1 MNQPDTDSDNHERLD
16 PVGSGP
22 ADARPGPNLIR
33 EHLGRAAAI
42 RFTLVAS
49 AVVLALLA
57 DHFIRTDDMKWAA
70 APLVIAVACLALA
83 DTRRERSSV
92 RPPSETT
99 DDQAEPPKPTSLS
112 FGRFPADPSLRFSI
126 DLNERTIGSVA
137 AVCAIVLM
145 YVALRNFG
153 HDQRDSLT
161 LAWYSF
167 GAAVVLSLAAV
178 PAIDGRWT
186 ALILRLKAAGG
197 LRIGLRVLAPW
208 LALLAILALA
218 AGLRLYNLD
227 DLPAGLWFDEA
238 DNLFQARD
246 YARDPGQIPVYAP
259 STNLPTMFLMPIAA
273 VVKLAGVA
281 ITTPRLVAA
290 AFGLFGVVATYLFV
304 RHALGISA
312 ALIAAFIVAVMRW
325 DLNWSRIG
333 MHGITG
339 VLFAA
344 LTGWLTLRAIR
355 TGRASDYAFAGASL
369 GLGMWFYAP
378 LRMFPLVVGFI
389 LLLHLLTAR
398 PNIRIFAAKVATM
411 ALVALFVAAPVIQ
424 FAMGNPE
431 QFFERTETTS
441 LFNLTPREE
450 WAGQLR
456 SSLVSHAF
464 MFNVEGD
471 PNPRHNLPNAP
482 MLDRVT
488 GALFVLGFFFALT
501 RWRSVALFT
510 LPFWVFFMVLPG
522 VLTVPWEA
530 PQSLRSILVIPAV
543 AALAA
548 LVIDLLWRTWKDVPW
563 HLVRRI
569 ALPAVLALL
578 GIVAYLNVDLY
589 FGDQANDPRVY
600 AGFSTD
606 ETLMARSQVERQRL
620 GYSLW
625 VSRQFLFGL
634 TSTLLADHPRV
645 EVLQA
650 PETLP
655 LDSTLV
661 WRGAA
666 AYFEPRERGF
676 WETMRA
682 YYPDA
687 QFRVVTPPAG
697 GDPMYYTG
705 FVSRD
710 QLADR
715 QGLDA
720 AYLVNG
726 NQVPGRR
733 DSVTDSTW
741 HPDAGPGEYP
751 YRVTLAGSLHIPEYG
766 EYEFML
772 DSPHTVVDMNGIR
785 VLDSANPTARLI
797 LASGLHTLSIAADVE
812 GPDQSVRVH
821 WLNEDGDP
829 EPIPFSRL
837 YRSSVGPVGLAGRF
851 FEGDRTSG
859 APDSMQITPTMD
871 LFHYTPVVP
880 YPYTAVWTGVV
891 QTDMPGPHSFK
902 VNRTHS
908 GEISLYVNNRLIAQ
922 DPPTD
927 DMAAT
932 GELNLAPGRNTL
944 RVEYTSP
951 SSPTQFEVLWS
962 LGSGPYTPIPIEL
975 MTPTPEHMMLF
986 VE

>member
-1 MNQPDTDSDNHERLD
+1 MSAPDTAPDNPERLD
-16 PVGSGP
+16 P
-22 ADARPGPNLIR
+22 DRPGPNLIR
-33 EHLGRAAAI
+33 EQRGRAAAI

-49 AVVLALLA
+49 AVVLAILA
-57 DHFIRTDDMKWAA
+57 DHFIRADDMKWAI

-83 DTRRERSSV
+83 DPRRSE
-92 RPPSETT
+92 PSDQPSPDAT
-99 DDQAEPPKPTSLS
+99 DGLAEPASLS
-112 FGRFPADPSLRFSI
+112 LGRFPSDPNSRFSV
-126 DLNERTIGSVA
+126 DLNERTIGAIA
-137 AVCAIVLM
+137 ALCAIVLM
-145 YVALRNFG
+145 YVSLRNFG
-153 HDQRDSLT
+153 HDAPESLT

-167 GAAVVLSLAAV
+167 GAAVTLALAAI
-178 PAIDGRWT
+178 PAIDNRWT
-186 ALILRLKAAGG
+186 ALVLKLKAAGG
-197 LRIGLRVLAPW
+197 LYIGLRSTVPW
-208 LALLAILALA
+208 LVLLAILVLA

-227 DLPAGLWFDEA
+227 ELPAGLWFDEA
-238 DNLFQARD
+238 DNLFQARE
-246 YARDPGQIPVYAP
+246 YARDPGHIPVYAP
-259 STNLPTMFLMPIAA
+259 STNLPTMFLVPIAA

-290 AFGLFGVVATYLFV
+290 AFGLLGIVATFLFV
-304 RHALGISA
+304 RHLLGTSA
-312 ALIAAFIVAVMRW
+312 ALIAAFLVAVMRW

-355 TGRASDYAFAGASL
+355 TGRTSDYAFAGASL
-369 GLGMWFYAP
+369 GLGMWFYSP
-378 LRMFPLVVGFI
+378 FRMFPLVIGFI
-389 LLLHLLTAR
+389 LLLHLLVSR
-398 PNIRIFAAKVATM
+398 PNLRRYVVNVVVM
-411 ALVALFVAAPVIQ
+411 VMLALFVAAPVLQ
-424 FAMGNPE
+424 YAMENSE
-431 QFFERTETTS
+431 QFLERTETTS
-441 LFNLTPREE
+441 LFNLTPRED
-450 WAGQLR
+450 WSSRIL
-456 SSLVSHAF
+456 SSLDRHVL

-471 PNPRHNLPNAP
+471 PNPRHNLPDAP
-482 MLDRVT
+482 MLDRIT
-488 GALFVLGFFFALT
+488 GAMFLLGFFFALI

-548 LVIDLLWRTWKDVPW
+548 LVIDLLWRTWREVPW
-563 HLVRRI
+563 SSVRRI
-569 ALPAVLALL
+569 ALPAVLVLL

-600 AGFSTD
+600 AAFSTD

-634 TSTLLADHPRV
+634 TSTLLANHPRV
-645 EVLQA
+645 EVLKA

-676 WETMRA
+676 WETMKT

-687 QFRVVTPPAG
+687 GFDVVTAPAG

-710 QLADR
+710 QLEER

-720 AYLVNG
+720 TYTVDG
-726 NQVPGRR
+726 NEVPGRH
-733 DSVTDSTW
+733 DNVTDSTW
-741 HPDAGPGEYP
+741 HPDAGPERFP
-751 YRVTLAGSLHIPEYG
+751 YRVTLSGSLHVPVYG
-766 EYEFML
+766 EYEFVL
-772 DSPHTVVDMNGIR
+772 DSTHATVDLNGQR
-785 VLDSANPTARLI
+785 VLDSNKTTSRVV
-797 LASGLHTLSIAADVE
+797 LASGLHEISIVADIE
-812 GPDQSVRVH
+812 GPDGSVRVL
-821 WLNEDGDP
+821 WLNDDGVP

-837 YRSSVGPVGLAGRF
+837 YRGSVRPVGLAGRF

-859 APDSMQITPTMD
+859 VPDSMQITPTMD
-871 LFHYTPVVP
+871 LFHYSPVIP
-880 YPYTAVWTGVV
+880 HPYTAIWEGTVR
-891 QTDMPGPHSFK
+891 TDTLGPHRFK
-902 VNRTHS
+902 VRRTHS
-908 GEISLYVNNRLIAQ
+908 GEIALYVNNRMIAQ
-922 DPPTD
+922 DPPMGDT
-927 DMAAT
+927 AT
-932 GELNLAPGRNTL
+932 SGEVNLPPGEHAL

-951 SSPTQFEVLWS
+951 SGPTQFEVLWAPS
-962 LGSGPYTPIPIEL
+962 SGTYNPIPVEL
-975 MTPTPEHMMLF
+975 LTPAPEHMMQ
-986 VE
+986 VTE

>member
-1 MNQPDTDSDNHERLD
+1 MRSPDTAPDNQERLAPD
-16 PVGSGP
+16 RSSPTAS
-22 ADARPGPNLIR
+22 RPGPNLIR
-33 EHLGRAAAI
+33 EQIGRVAAI

-57 DHFIRTDDMKWAA
+57 DHFIRADDMKWAI

-83 DTRRERSSV
+83 DRGRER
-92 RPPSETT
+92 TT
-99 DDQAEPPKPTSLS
+99 DERADSTGRGRFETCPYSR
-112 FGRFPADPSLRFSI
+112 RFPANSRFSV
-126 DLNERTIGSVA
+126 DPNERTLGALA
-137 AVCAIVLM
+137 ALCAIGLM
-145 YVALRNFG
+145 YVSLRNFG
-153 HDQRDSLT
+153 HDAPESLT

-167 GAAVVLSLAAV
+167 GAAVTLALLAI
-178 PAIDGRWT
+178 PAIDNRWT
-186 ALILRLKAAGG
+186 ALVLKLKAAGG
-197 LRIGLRVLAPW
+197 LHIGLRSTVPW
-208 LALLAILALA
+208 LVLIAILILA

-238 DNLFQARD
+238 DNLFKARE
-246 YARDPGQIPVYAP
+246 YARDPGQVPVYAP

-290 AFGLFGVVATYLFV
+290 AFGLLGIVATFLFV
-304 RHALGISA
+304 RHALGTSA
-312 ALIAAFIVAVMRW
+312 ALIAAFLVAVMRW

-355 TGRASDYAFAGASL
+355 TGRTSDYAFAGASL
-369 GLGMWFYAP
+369 GLGMWFYSP
-378 LRMFPLVVGFI
+378 FRMFPLVVGFI
-389 LLLHLLTAR
+389 LLLHLIISR
-398 PNIRIFAAKVATM
+398 PNISRYAANVAVL
-411 ALVALFVAAPVIQ
+411 AILALFIAAPVVQ
-424 FAMGNPE
+424 FAMDNSE

-450 WAGQLR
+450 WGRRLR
-456 SSLVSHAF
+456 VSLDKHLL
-464 MFNVEGD
+464 MFHVEGD

-482 MLDRVT
+482 MLDRIT
-488 GALFVLGFFFALT
+488 GALFLLGFFFALI

-510 LPFWVFFMVLPG
+510 LPFWIFLMVLPG

-530 PQSLRSILVIPAV
+530 PQSLRSILVVPAV

-548 LVIDLLWRTWKDVPW
+548 LVIDLLWRTWRDLPW
-563 HLVRRI
+563 YVVRRV

-600 AGFSTD
+600 AAFSTD
-606 ETLMARSQVERQRL
+606 ETLMARSHVERQRL

-645 EVLQA
+645 EVLKA

-655 LDSTLV
+655 LDSANV

-676 WETMRA
+676 WEVMKT

-687 QFRVVTPPAG
+687 IFNIVTAPTG

-705 FVSRD
+705 FVSRE
-710 QLADR
+710 QLANR

-720 AYLVNG
+720 TYTVDG
-726 NQVPGRR
+726 NEVPGRR

-741 HPDAGPGEYP
+741 HPDSGPDQFP
-751 YRVTLAGSLHIPEYG
+751 YRLALTGSLHVPVYG

-772 DSPHTVVDMNGIR
+772 DSPDTAVELNGQR
-785 VLDSANPTARLI
+785 VLDSGKTSSRI
-797 LASGLHTLSIAADVE
+797 VLAAGPHTLSISAEVE
-812 GPDQSVRVH
+812 GRDHSVRVM
-821 WLNEDGDP
+821 WLNEEGVP

-837 YRSSVGPVGLAGRF
+837 YRGSVRPVGLAGRF
-851 FEGDRTSG
+851 YEGDRMSG
-859 APDSMQITPTMD
+859 APDSMQVTPTMD
-871 LFHYTPVVP
+871 LFHYRPVIP
-880 YPYTAVWTGVV
+880 HPYTAVWEGTLQSDALG
-891 QTDMPGPHSFK
+891 SRRFK
-902 VNRTHS
+902 VRRTHS
-908 GEISLYVNNRLIAQ
+908 GEISLYVNNRLVAQ
-922 DPPTD
+922 DPPSSDATT
-927 DMAAT
+927 T
-932 GELNLAPGRNTL
+932 GELSLAPGQNTV
-944 RVEYTSP
+944 RIEYTSP
-951 SSPTQFEVLWS
+951 SGPTQFEVLWAPD
-962 LGSGPYTPIPIEL
+962 SGTYRPIPVEL
-975 MTPTPEHMMLF
+975 LTPAPDQMMLV

>member
-1 MNQPDTDSDNHERLD
+1 MSAPDNPPDS
-16 PVGSGP
+16 SGP
-22 ADARPGPNLIR
+22 GPKLIR
-33 EHLGRAAAI
+33 EQLGRAAAV

-49 AVVLALLA
+49 AIVLAILA
-57 DHFIRTDDMKWAA
+57 DHFIRADDMKWAI
-70 APLVIAVACLALA
+70 APLVIAVVCLALA
-83 DTRRERSSV
+83 DTRREQ
-92 RPPSETT
+92 TT
-99 DDQAEPPKPTSLS
+99 DERAASTGRGRSQTCPYSR
-112 FGRFPADPSLRFSI
+112 RFPADPNSRFGV
-126 DLNERTIGSVA
+126 DLNERTIGALA
-137 AVCAIVLM
+137 ALCSIVLM
-145 YVALRNFG
+145 FVALRNFG
-153 HDQRDSLT
+153 HDEPESLT

-167 GAAVVLSLAAV
+167 GAAVALTLAAI
-178 PAIDGRWT
+178 PAMDNRWT

-197 LRIGLRVLAPW
+197 LHIGLRSTVPW
-208 LALLAILALA
+208 LVLLAILVLA

-238 DNLFQARD
+238 DNLFHARE
-246 YARDPGQIPVYAP
+246 YAGDPGQIPVYEP

-290 AFGLFGVVATYLFV
+290 AFGLLGIVATFLFV
-304 RHALGISA
+304 RHVLGASA
-312 ALIAAFIVAVMRW
+312 ALIAAFLVAVMRW

-344 LTGWLTLRAIR
+344 LTGWLMLRAIR
-355 TGRASDYAFAGASL
+355 TGRTSDFAFAGASL
-369 GLGMWFYAP
+369 GLGMWFYSP
-378 LRMFPLVVGFI
+378 FRMFPLVVGLI
-389 LLLHLLTAR
+389 LLLHLLVSR
-398 PNIRIFAAKVATM
+398 PNFRAYAANIATM
-411 ALVALFVAAPVIQ
+411 AILTLFVAAPVAQ
-424 FAMGNPE
+424 YAMENSE

-441 LFNLTPREE
+441 LFNLTPRED
-450 WAGQLR
+450 WGSRLL
-456 SSLVSHAF
+456 SSLDMHVL

-482 MLDRVT
+482 MLDRIT
-488 GALFVLGFFFALT
+488 GALFVLGFFFALI
-501 RWRSVALFT
+501 RWRSVALFM

-548 LVIDLLWRTWKDVPW
+548 LVIDLLWRTWRDVPW
-563 HLVRRI
+563 SLARRI
-569 ALPAVLALL
+569 ALPAILALL

-634 TSTLLADHPRV
+634 TSTLLANHPRV
-645 EVLQA
+645 EVLKA

-655 LDSTLV
+655 LVSTLV

-676 WETMRA
+676 WEVMKA

-687 QFRVVTPPAG
+687 EFNIVTAPAG

-705 FVSRD
+705 FVSREE
-710 QLADR
+710 LASR

-720 AYLVNG
+720 TYTVNR
-726 NQVPGRR
+726 NEVPGRR

-741 HPDAGPGEYP
+741 HPDAGPEQFP
-751 YRVTLAGSLHIPEYG
+751 YRVALSGSLHVPEYG

-772 DSPHTVVDMNGIR
+772 DSSHAVVDLNGQR
-785 VLDSANPTARLI
+785 VLESNMTTSRVT
-797 LASGLHTLSIAADVE
+797 LASGLHELSIVADIE
-812 GPDQSVRVH
+812 GPDGSIRVL
-821 WLNEDGDP
+821 WQNEDGVR

-837 YRSSVGPVGLAGRF
+837 YRGSVRPVGLAGRF
-851 FEGDRTSG
+851 FEGERTSG
-859 APDSMQITPTMD
+859 VPGSMQVTPSMD
-871 LFHYTPVVP
+871 LFHYSPVIP
-880 YPYTAVWTGVV
+880 HPYTAVWEGSLR
-891 QTDMPGPHSFK
+891 TDTLGAHRFK
-902 VNRTHS
+902 VSRTHN
-908 GEISLYVNNRLIAQ
+908 GEISLYVNNRLVAE
-922 DPPTD
+922 DPPGDNT
-927 DMAAT
+927 ATT
-932 GELNLAPGRNTL
+932 GELRLTPGQNRL
-944 RVEYTSP
+944 RIEYKSP
-951 SSPTQFEVLWS
+951 SGPTQFEVLWA
-962 LGSGPYTPIPIEL
+962 LDSGTYRPIPVEL
-975 MTPTPEHMMLF
+975 LTPAPEHMMQV

>member
-1 MNQPDTDSDNHERLD
+1 MSSPERASDDHERLELNR
-16 PVGSGP
+16 SGN

-33 EHLGRAAAI
+33 EQLGRAAAV
-42 RFTLVAS
+42 RFTLVVS
-49 AVVLALLA
+49 AIVLAILA
-57 DHFIRTDDMKWAA
+57 DHFIRADDMKWAV

-83 DTRRERSSV
+83 DTGRAREKTESKPESAETP
-92 RPPSETT
+92 RP
-99 DDQAEPPKPTSLS
+99 S
-112 FGRFPADPSLRFSI
+112 FGRFPTDPNSRFSVG
-126 DLNERTIGSVA
+126 LSEGALGFLAALLAIG
-137 AVCAIVLM
+137 LM
-145 YVALRNFG
+145 YVSLRIFA
-153 HDQRDSLT
+153 HDSPESLT

-167 GAAVVLSLAAV
+167 GAAVVIALAAI
-178 PAIDGRWT
+178 PTIDSRWT
-186 ALILRLKAAGG
+186 GLILRLKAAGG
-197 LRIGLRVLAPW
+197 VRIGLRSTVPWIVLF
-208 LALLAILALA
+208 AILALA
-218 AGLRLYNLD
+218 AGLRLYNLE

-238 DNLFQARD
+238 DNLFEARE

-259 STNLPTMFLMPIAA
+259 STNLPTMFLIPVAA

-290 AFGLFGVVATYLFV
+290 AFGLLGIVAMFLFA
-304 RHALGISA
+304 RHAFGTSA
-312 ALIAAFIVAVMRW
+312 ALIAAFLVAVMRW

-355 TGRASDYAFAGASL
+355 TGRTSDYAFAGASL
-369 GLGMWFYAP
+369 GLGMWFYSP
-378 LRMFPLVVGFI
+378 FRMFPLVVGFI
-389 LLLHLLTAR
+389 LLLHLLVAR
-398 PNIRIFAAKVATM
+398 PDVRSYIANIAIM
-411 ALVALFVAAPVIQ
+411 AIVALFVAAPIVQ
-424 FAMGNPE
+424 YAVENSE
-431 QFFERTETTS
+431 QFFQRTETTS

-456 SSLVSHAF
+456 TSLVSHLL

-482 MLDRVT
+482 MLDRIT
-488 GALFVLGFFFALT
+488 GALFLLSFFFALG

-510 LPFWVFFMVLPG
+510 LPFWIFFMVLPG

-548 LVIDLLWRTWKDVPW
+548 LVIDLLWRTWRDVPW
-563 HLVRRI
+563 HLVRRF
-569 ALPAVLALL
+569 ALPAILALL
-578 GIVAYLNVDLY
+578 GIVAYLNVNFY

-606 ETLMARSQVERQRL
+606 ETLMARSQVEQQRL

-634 TSTLLADHPRV
+634 TSTLLANHPRV
-645 EVLQA
+645 EVLKA

-676 WETMRA
+676 WEVMKA

-687 QFRVVTPPAG
+687 EFNIVTAPTG

-705 FVSRD
+705 FVSRE
-710 QLADR
+710 QLVDR

-720 AYLVNG
+720 TYTVDG
-726 NQVPGRR
+726 NEVPGRR

-741 HPDAGPGEYP
+741 HPDAGPELFP
-751 YRVTLAGSLHIPEYG
+751 YRVTLSGSLHVPVYG

-772 DSPHTVVDMNGIR
+772 DSPDTVVELNGQR
-785 VLDSANPTARLI
+785 VLDSNKMTSRVV
-797 LASGLHTLSIAADVE
+797 LAAGLHTLSVAADIE
-812 GPDQSVRVH
+812 GPEQSIRLL
-821 WLNEDGDP
+821 WLNEDDFP
-829 EPIPFSRL
+829 KPIPFGRL
-837 YRSSVGPVGLAGRF
+837 YRDSVRPVGLAGRF
-851 FEGDRTSG
+851 FKDDSTSG
-859 APDSMQITPTMD
+859 SPDSMQITPSMD
-871 LFHYTPVVP
+871 LFHYSPVIP
-880 YPYTAVWTGVV
+880 HPYTAVWEGTVES
-891 QTDMPGPHSFK
+891 DMPGPRRFK
-902 VNRTHS
+902 VSRTHR
-908 GEISLYVNNRLIAQ
+908 GEIALYVNNRLIAQ
-922 DPPTD
+922 DPPNGD
-927 DMAAT
+927 AT
-932 GELNLAPGRNTL
+932 TSGELNLAPGQNHL
-944 RVEYTSP
+944 RVEYTPP
-951 SSPTQFEVLWS
+951 SGPTKFEVLWA
-962 LGSGPYTPIPIEL
+962 LGSGTYRPIPVEL
-975 MTPTPEHMMLF
+975 LSPMPERMMLV

>member
-1 MNQPDTDSDNHERLD
+1 MSDPD
-16 PVGSGP
+16 
-22 ADARPGPNLIR
+22 
-33 EHLGRAAAI
+33 EHAGRAAAI

-57 DHFIRTDDMKWAA
+57 DHFIRTDDIRWAA
-70 APLVIAVACLALA
+70 APLVIAVACLAFA
-83 DTRRERSSV
+83 DTRRASKA
-92 RPPSETT
+92 T
-99 DDQAEPPKPTSLS
+99 DDQPEPQESATLT
-112 FGRFPADPSLRFSI
+112 FGRFSADPNFRFSV
-126 DLNERTIGSVA
+126 DLNERTFGTLA
-137 AVCAIVLM
+137 AVCAMVLM
-145 YVALRNFG
+145 GVSLRNFG
-153 HDQRDSLT
+153 HDERESLT
-161 LAWYSF
+161 LAWHSF
-167 GAAVVLSLAAV
+167 GAAVALALVAI
-178 PAIDGRWT
+178 PAIDYRWT
-186 ALILRLKAAGG
+186 ALILRLKASDG
-197 LRIGLRVLAPW
+197 LTIRLRSVAPI
-208 LALLAILALA
+208 LALIAILILA

-238 DNLFQARD
+238 DNLFQARN
-246 YARDPGQIPVYAP
+246 YARDPGQVPVYAP
-259 STNLPTMFLMPIAA
+259 STNLPTIFLMPIAA

-290 AFGLFGVVATYLFV
+290 AFGLLGIVATYLFV
-304 RHALGISA
+304 RHAFGTSA
-312 ALIAAFIVAVMRW
+312 ALIAAFLVAVMRW

-355 TGRASDYAFAGASL
+355 TGRASDYAFAGVSL

-389 LLLHLLTAR
+389 LLIHLLIAR
-398 PNIRIFAAKVATM
+398 PNIRIYAANVATM
-411 ALVALFVAAPVIQ
+411 AILALFVAAPVVQ
-424 FAMGNPE
+424 FAMDSTE
-431 QFFERTETTS
+431 QFFERTEATS

-450 WAGQLR
+450 WASQLR
-456 SSLVSHAF
+456 SSLVRHVF

-488 GALFVLGFFFALT
+488 GALFLLGFFFALI
-501 RWRSVALFT
+501 RWRRVALFT

-522 VLTVPWEA
+522 VLTVPWET

-563 HLVRRI
+563 RLVRRL
-569 ALPAVLALL
+569 ALPAVLSLL
-578 GIVAYLNVDLY
+578 AVAAYLNVDLY

-606 ETLMARSQVERQRL
+606 ETLMARSQIERQRL

-634 TSTLLADHPRV
+634 TSTLIANHPRV
-645 EVLQA
+645 EVLKA

-655 LDSTLV
+655 LDSLLV

-676 WETMRA
+676 WEAMKT

-687 QFRVVTPPAG
+687 QFSVVTAPAG

-715 QGLDA
+715 QGLDVI
-720 AYLVNG
+720 YIVDG
-726 NQVPGRR
+726 NEVPGRR
-733 DSVTDSTW
+733 DAVTNSTW
-741 HPDAGPGEYP
+741 HPDAGPNEYP
-751 YRVTLAGSLHIPEYG
+751 YQVTLVGSLHVPQYG

-772 DSPHTVVDMNGIR
+772 DSPHVVVHLNGTR
-785 VLDSANPTARLI
+785 VLDSTSTTARLI
-797 LASGLHTLSIAADVE
+797 LATGLHTLSIAADVE
-812 GPDQSVRVH
+812 GPDQSVRVL
-821 WLNEDGDP
+821 WTNEDGDP

-837 YRSSVGPVGLAGRF
+837 YRGSVRPVGLAGRF

-859 APDSMQITPTMD
+859 VPDSMQITPSMA
-871 LFHYTPVVP
+871 LFHYSPVIP
-880 YPYTAVWTGVV
+880 HPYTAVWEGTV
-891 QTDMPGPHSFK
+891 QTDMPGPHRFK
-902 VNRTHS
+902 VSRTHS
-908 GEISLYVNNRLIAQ
+908 GEIALYVNNRLVAQ
-922 DPPTD
+922 DPPND
-927 DMAAT
+927 DAAT
-932 GELNLAPGRNTL
+932 SGELNLAPGRNAL

-951 SSPTQFEVLWS
+951 SGPTQFEILMA
-962 LGSGPYTPIPIEL
+962 LGSGTYKPIPIEL
-975 MTPTPEHMMLF
+975 MTPAPEHIMLV

>member
-1 MNQPDTDSDNHERLD
+1 MSDTD
-16 PVGSGP
+16 
-22 ADARPGPNLIR
+22 
-33 EHLGRAAAI
+33 EHAGRAAAI

-57 DHFIRTDDMKWAA
+57 DHFIRTDDIKWAA

-83 DTRRERSSV
+83 DTRRASNA
-92 RPPSETT
+92 T
-99 DDQAEPPKPTSLS
+99 DDRPVSREPATLAL
-112 FGRFPADPSLRFSI
+112 GRFPADPNSHFSV
-126 DLNERTIGSVA
+126 DLNERTFGTLA
-137 AVCAIVLM
+137 AICSIVLM
-145 YVALRNFG
+145 YVSLRNFG
-153 HDQRDSLT
+153 HEERESLT

-167 GAAVVLSLAAV
+167 GAAVAIALAAI
-178 PAIDGRWT
+178 PTIDYRWT
-186 ALILRLKAAGG
+186 ALILRLKASDG
-197 LRIGLRVLAPW
+197 LTIRLRSMAP
-208 LALLAILALA
+208 ILALIAILILA
-218 AGLRLYNLD
+218 AGIRLYNLD

-238 DNLFQARD
+238 DNLFQARQ

-290 AFGLFGVVATYLFV
+290 AFGLLGVVATYLFV
-304 RHALGISA
+304 RHALGTSA
-312 ALIAAFIVAVMRW
+312 ALIAGFLVAVMRW

-378 LRMFPLVVGFI
+378 LRMFPLVVGFT
-389 LLLHLLTAR
+389 LLLHLLIVR
-398 PNIRIFAAKVATM
+398 PSLRTYAVNVATM
-411 ALVALFVAAPVIQ
+411 AILALFVAAPVVQ
-424 FAMGNPE
+424 FAMDNSE

-450 WAGQLR
+450 WATQLR
-456 SSLVSHAF
+456 SSLVRHVF
-464 MFNVEGD
+464 MFNAEGD

-482 MLDRVT
+482 MLDRIT
-488 GALFVLGFFFALT
+488 GALFLLGFFFALV
-501 RWRSVALFT
+501 RWRRVALFT

-522 VLTVPWEA
+522 VLTVPWET

-563 HLVRRI
+563 RLVRRL

-578 GIVAYLNVDLY
+578 AVAAYLNVDLY

-600 AGFSTD
+600 AAFSTD
-606 ETLMARSQVERQRL
+606 ETLMARSQIERQRL

-634 TSTLLADHPRV
+634 TSTLLANHPRV
-645 EVLQA
+645 EVLKA

-655 LDSTLV
+655 LDSSLV

-666 AYFEPRERGF
+666 TYFEPRERGF
-676 WETMRA
+676 WEEMRT

-687 QFRVVTPPAG
+687 EYRVVTPPTG

-715 QGLDA
+715 QGLDVT
-720 AYLVNG
+720 YVVDG
-726 NQVPGRR
+726 NEVPGRR
-733 DSVTDSTW
+733 DAVTNSTW
-741 HPDAGPGEYP
+741 HPDAGPTEYP
-751 YRVTLAGSLHIPEYG
+751 YQVTLTGSLHVPQYD
-766 EYEFML
+766 EYEFMH
-772 DSPHTVVDMNGIR
+772 DSPHAIVHLNGTR
-785 VLDSANPTARLI
+785 VLDSTSTTARLI
-797 LASGLHTLSIAADVE
+797 LATGLHTLTIAADVE
-812 GPDQSVRVH
+812 GPDHSIRVL
-821 WLNEDGDP
+821 WLNDDGDP

-837 YRSSVGPVGLAGRF
+837 YRGSVRPVGLAGRF
-851 FEGDRTSG
+851 YEGVRTSG
-859 APDSMQITPTMD
+859 VPDSMQITPSMA
-871 LFHYTPVVP
+871 LFHYSPVIP
-880 YPYTAVWTGVV
+880 HPYTAVWEGTV
-891 QTDMPGPHSFK
+891 QTDMPGPHRFK
-902 VNRTHS
+902 VSRTHS
-908 GEISLYVNNRLIAQ
+908 GEIALYVNNRLVAQ
-922 DPPTD
+922 DPPND
-927 DMAAT
+927 DAAT
-932 GELNLAPGRNTL
+932 SGELNLAPGRNAL
-944 RVEYTSP
+944 LVEYTSP
-951 SSPTQFEVLWS
+951 SGPTQFEVLWA
-962 LGSGPYTPIPIEL
+962 LGSGTYRPIPVEL
-975 MTPTPEHMMLF
+975 LTPAPEHMMQV

>member
-1 MNQPDTDSDNHERLD
+1 MSVPDNPPD
-16 PVGSGP
+16 PSG
-22 ADARPGPNLIR
+22 PGPNLIR
-33 EHLGRAAAI
+33 EQIGRAAAV

-49 AVVLALLA
+49 AIVLAILA
-57 DHFIRTDDMKWAA
+57 DHFIRADDMKWAI

-83 DTRRERSSV
+83 DTRRTG
-92 RPPSETT
+92 PTT
-99 DDQAEPPKPTSLS
+99 DTPDDMDESEKISL
-112 FGRFPADPSLRFSI
+112 GRFPADPNSRFGV
-126 DLNERTIGSVA
+126 DLNERTIGALA
-137 AVCAIVLM
+137 ALCSIVLM
-145 YVALRNFG
+145 YVSLRNFG
-153 HDQRDSLT
+153 HDAPESLT

-167 GAAVVLSLAAV
+167 GAAVALALAAI
-178 PAIDGRWT
+178 PAIDNRWT
-186 ALILRLKAAGG
+186 ALILRLKEAGG
-197 LRIGLRVLAPW
+197 LHIGLRSTVPW
-208 LALLAILALA
+208 LVLLAIIVLA
-218 AGLRLYNLD
+218 AGLRLYNLE

-238 DNLFQARD
+238 DNLFKARE

-290 AFGLFGVVATYLFV
+290 AFGLLGIVATFLFV
-304 RHALGISA
+304 RHLLGTSA
-312 ALIAAFIVAVMRW
+312 ALIAAFLVAVMRW

-344 LTGWLTLRAIR
+344 LTGWLMLRAIR
-355 TGRASDYAFAGASL
+355 TGRTSDFAFAGASL
-369 GLGMWFYAP
+369 GLGMWFYSP
-378 LRMFPLVVGFI
+378 FRMFPLVVGFI
-389 LLLHLLTAR
+389 LLLHLLVSR
-398 PNIRIFAAKVATM
+398 PNIRIYAVNVATM
-411 ALVALFVAAPVIQ
+411 AILALFVAAPVVQ
-424 FAMGNPE
+424 YATENSE
-431 QFFERTETTS
+431 QFFERTEATS
-441 LFNLTPREE
+441 LFNLTPRED
-450 WAGQLR
+450 WGNRFL
-456 SSLVSHAF
+456 SSLDMHVL

-482 MLDRVT
+482 MLDRIT
-488 GALFVLGFFFALT
+488 GALFVLGFFFALI

-548 LVIDLLWRTWKDVPW
+548 LVIDLLWRTWRDVPW
-563 HLVRRI
+563 RLARRI

-634 TSTLLADHPRV
+634 TSTLLANHPRV
-645 EVLQA
+645 EVLKA

-676 WETMRA
+676 WDVMKA

-687 QFRVVTPPAG
+687 EFSVVTAPTG

-710 QLADR
+710 ELADR
-715 QGLDA
+715 QRLDA
-720 AYLVNG
+720 TYTVNG
-726 NQVPGRR
+726 NEVPGRR

-741 HPDAGPGEYP
+741 HPDSGPEQFP
-751 YRVTLAGSLHIPEYG
+751 YRVTLSGSLHVLEYG
-766 EYEFML
+766 EYEIML
-772 DSPHTVVDMNGIR
+772 DSPHAVVDLNGQR
-785 VLDSANPTARLI
+785 ALDSSRTTSRVT
-797 LASGLHTLSIAADVE
+797 LASGLHELSIVADIE
-812 GPDQSVRVH
+812 GPDGSIRVL
-821 WLNEDGDP
+821 WQNEDGVP

-837 YRSSVGPVGLAGRF
+837 YRGSVRPVGLAGRF

-859 APDSMQITPTMD
+859 VPDSMQVTPTMD
-871 LFHYTPVVP
+871 LFHYSPVIP
-880 YPYTAVWTGVV
+880 HPYTAIWEGTLR
-891 QTDMPGPHSFK
+891 TDTLGPHRFK
-902 VNRTHS
+902 VSRTHS
-908 GEISLYVNNRLIAQ
+908 GEISLYVNNRLVAE
-922 DPPTD
+922 DPPGDNT
-927 DMAAT
+927 ATT
-932 GELNLAPGRNTL
+932 GELRLTPGQNRL
-944 RVEYTSP
+944 RIEYKSP
-951 SSPTQFEVLWS
+951 SGPTQFEVLWAPD
-962 LGSGPYTPIPIEL
+962 SGTYRPIPVEL
-975 MTPTPEHMMLF
+975 LTPAPEHMMQV

>member
-1 MNQPDTDSDNHERLD
+1 MSSPDTAPDSPERLAPD
-16 PVGSGP
+16 GL
-22 ADARPGPNLIR
+22 GPNLIR
-33 EHLGRAAAI
+33 EQIGRAAAI
-42 RFTLVAS
+42 RFTLVGS

-57 DHFIRTDDMKWAA
+57 DHFIRSDDMKWAV
-70 APLVIAVACLALA
+70 APLVIAVACLAFA
-83 DTRRERSSV
+83 DTRRAKASGQ
-92 RPPSETT
+92 PAPDTT
-99 DDQAEPPKPTSLS
+99 DERGEPATFSL
-112 FGRFPADPSLRFSI
+112 GRFRLGPNSRFGI
-126 DLNERTIGSVA
+126 DLSEGTLGFIAALFAIG
-137 AVCAIVLM
+137 LM
-145 YVALRNFG
+145 YVSLRNFA
-153 HDQRDSLT
+153 HERPESLT

-167 GAAVVLSLAAV
+167 GAAVAVALAAI
-178 PAIDGRWT
+178 PAIDNRWSG
-186 ALILRLKAAGG
+186 LIFRLKAAGG
-197 LRIGLRVLAPW
+197 LHIDLRSMVPW
-208 LALLAILALA
+208 LILLAILILA
-218 AGLRLYNLD
+218 AGLRLYNLE

-238 DNLFQARD
+238 DNLFQARE

-259 STNLPTMFLMPIAA
+259 STNLPTMFLMPVAA

-290 AFGLFGVVATYLFV
+290 AFGLLGIVATFLFV
-304 RHALGISA
+304 RHAFGTSA
-312 ALIAAFIVAVMRW
+312 ALIAAFLVVVMRW

-355 TGRASDYAFAGASL
+355 TGRTSDYALAGASL
-369 GLGMWFYAP
+369 GLGMWFYSP
-378 LRMFPLVVGFI
+378 FRMFPLVVGFI
-389 LLLHLLTAR
+389 LLMHLIVSR
-398 PNIRIFAAKVATM
+398 PRIRSYVGNVAIL
-411 ALVALFVAAPVIQ
+411 AILALFVAAPVVQ
-424 FAMGNPE
+424 YAAENSE

-450 WAGQLR
+450 WARQLR
-456 SSLVSHAF
+456 ASLVSHVL

-482 MLDRVT
+482 MLDRIT
-488 GALFVLGFFFALT
+488 GALFLLGFFFALV
-501 RWRSVALFT
+501 RWRRVALFM
-510 LPFWVFFMVLPG
+510 LPFWVFLMVLPG
-522 VLTVPWEA
+522 VFTVPWEA

-548 LVIDLLWRTWKDVPW
+548 LVSDLLWRTWREVPW

-600 AGFSTD
+600 AAFSTD
-606 ETLMARSQVERQRL
+606 ETLMARSQVEQQRL

-634 TSTLLADHPRV
+634 TSTLLANHPRV
-645 EVLQA
+645 EVLKA

-676 WETMRA
+676 WEVMKV

-687 QFRVVTPPAG
+687 RFSVVTAPTG

-705 FVSRD
+705 FVSHER
-710 QLADR
+710 LANR

-720 AYLVNG
+720 TYTFAGVE
-726 NQVPGRR
+726 VPGRR

-741 HPDAGPGEYP
+741 LPNAGPVQFP
-751 YRVTLAGSLHIPEYG
+751 YRVTLSGSLHVPEYG
-766 EYEFML
+766 EYELIL
-772 DSPHTVVDMNGIR
+772 DSSDTDVELNGQTVLNSYKTTSR
-785 VLDSANPTARLI
+785 VA
-797 LASGLHTLSIAADVE
+797 LAAGLHSLSITAEVE
-812 GPDQSVRVH
+812 GPDQSVRVL
-821 WLNEDGDP
+821 WVNEDGQP

-837 YRSSVGPVGLAGRF
+837 YRGSVRPVGLAGHF
-851 FEGDRTSG
+851 FVGDRTSG
-859 APDSMQITPTMD
+859 VPDSMQITPTID
-871 LFHYTPVVP
+871 LFHYSPVIP
-880 YPYTAVWTGVV
+880 HPYTTIWEGTV
-891 QTDMPGPHSFK
+891 QSDMPGPRRFK

-908 GEISLYVNNRLIAQ
+908 GEIALYVNNRLIAE
-922 DPPTD
+922 DPPNGD
-927 DMAAT
+927 SAT
-932 GELNLAPGRNTL
+932 SGEINLFPGQNAL
-944 RVEYTSP
+944 RVEYRSP
-951 SSPTQFEVLWS
+951 SDPTQFEVFWA
-962 LGSGPYTPIPIEL
+962 LGSDAYRPIPVEL
-975 MTPTPEHMMLF
+975 LTPAPEQMMRV

>member
-1 MNQPDTDSDNHERLD
+1 MTPSH
-16 PVGSGP
+16 PVPPTPGENDLP
-22 ADARPGPNLIR
+22 NARDARSR
-33 EHLGRAAAI
+33 VAAI

-57 DHFIRTDDMKWAA
+57 DHFIRTDDIKWAA
-70 APLVIAVACLALA
+70 APLVIAVACLAIA
-83 DTRRERSSV
+83 DTRRASKS
-92 RPPSETT
+92 T
-99 DDQAEPPKPTSLS
+99 DDQPEPHEPDTPT
-112 FGRFPADPSLRFSI
+112 FGRFPADPNSRFSV
-126 DLNERTIGSVA
+126 DLNERTFGTLA
-137 AVCAIVLM
+137 AVCAIALM
-145 YVALRNFG
+145 YVSLRNFG
-153 HDQRDSLT
+153 HDERESLT

-167 GAAVVLSLAAV
+167 GAAVVLALAAI
-178 PAIDGRWT
+178 PAIDYRWT
-186 ALILRLKAAGG
+186 ALILRLRASDG
-197 LRIGLRVLAPW
+197 LTIRLRSIAPI
-208 LALLAILALA
+208 LALIAILILA

-238 DNLFQARD
+238 DNLFQARQ
-246 YARDPGQIPVYAP
+246 YARDPGRIPVYAP
-259 STNLPTMFLMPIAA
+259 STNLPTMFLMPVAA
-273 VVKLAGVA
+273 IVKLAGVA

-290 AFGLFGVVATYLFV
+290 AFGLLGVIATYLFV
-304 RHALGISA
+304 RHAFGTSA

-355 TGRASDYAFAGASL
+355 SGRASDYAFAGVSL

-378 LRMFPLVVGFI
+378 LRMFPLVVAFI
-389 LLLHLLTAR
+389 LLTHLLIAR
-398 PNIRIFAAKVATM
+398 PNLRSYLANVAIM
-411 ALVALFVAAPVIQ
+411 AILALFVAAPVIQ
-424 FAMGNPE
+424 FAANNTE

-450 WAGQLR
+450 WASQLH
-456 SSLVSHAF
+456 SSLVRHVF

-488 GALFVLGFFFALT
+488 GALFLLGFFFALL
-501 RWRSVALFT
+501 RWRRIALFT

-522 VLTVPWEA
+522 VLTVPWET

-548 LVIDLLWRTWKDVPW
+548 LVIDLLWRTCKDVPW
-563 HLVRRI
+563 RLMRRV
-569 ALPAVLALL
+569 ALPAILALL

-600 AGFSTD
+600 AAFSTD

-634 TSTLLADHPRV
+634 TSTLLANHPRV
-645 EVLQA
+645 EVLKA

-676 WETMRA
+676 WETMRT

-687 QFRVVTPPAG
+687 DFRIVTAPTG

-705 FVSRD
+705 FVSRE

-720 AYLVNG
+720 TYLVDG
-726 NQVPGRR
+726 SEVPGRR

-741 HPDAGPGEYP
+741 HPDAGPTEYP
-751 YRVTLAGSLHIPEYG
+751 YQVTLTGSFHVPQYG
-766 EYEFML
+766 EYDFML
-772 DSPHTVVDMNGIR
+772 DSPHAVVHLNGLR
-785 VLDSANPTARLI
+785 VLDSDKTTARLI
-797 LASGLHTLSIAADVE
+797 LATGLHTLTITADVE
-812 GPDQSVRVH
+812 GPDHSVRVL
-821 WLNEDGDP
+821 WLNDDGDP

-837 YRSSVGPVGLAGRF
+837 YRGSVRPVGLAGRF

-859 APDSMQITPTMD
+859 VPNSMQITPSMD
-871 LFHYTPVVP
+871 LFHYSPVIP
-880 YPYTAVWTGVV
+880 HPYTAVWAGTV
-891 QTDMPGPHSFK
+891 QADMPGPRRFK
-902 VNRTHS
+902 VSRTHS
-908 GEISLYVNNRLIAQ
+908 GEIALYVNNRLVAQ
-922 DPPTD
+922 DPPND
-927 DMAAT
+927 DAAT
-932 GELNLAPGRNTL
+932 SGELNLAPGRNAL
-944 RVEYTSP
+944 LVEYTSP
-951 SSPTQFEVLWS
+951 SGPTQFEVLWA
-962 LGSGPYTPIPIEL
+962 LGSGTYRPIPVEL
-975 MTPTPEHMMLF
+975 LTPAPEHMMQV

>member
-1 MNQPDTDSDNHERLD
+1 MSDPD
-16 PVGSGP
+16 
-22 ADARPGPNLIR
+22 
-33 EHLGRAAAI
+33 EHAGRAAAI

-57 DHFIRTDDMKWAA
+57 DHFIRTDDIKWAA

-83 DTRRERSSV
+83 DTRRASKA
-92 RPPSETT
+92 T
-99 DDQAEPPKPTSLS
+99 DDQPKPSEPATLSL
-112 FGRFPADPSLRFSI
+112 GRFPADPNSRFSV
-126 DLNERTIGSVA
+126 DLNERTFGTLA
-137 AVCAIVLM
+137 AICAIVLM
-145 YVALRNFG
+145 GVSLRNFG
-153 HDQRDSLT
+153 HEERESLT

-167 GAAVVLSLAAV
+167 GAAGVLALAAI

-186 ALILRLKAAGG
+186 ALILRLKASDG
-197 LRIGLRVLAPW
+197 LTIRLRSMAPILVLI
-208 LALLAILALA
+208 AILILA

-238 DNLFQARD
+238 DNLFQARN
-246 YARDPGQIPVYAP
+246 YARNPGQIPVYAP
-259 STNLPTMFLMPIAA
+259 STNLPTMFMMPVAA
-273 VVKLAGVA
+273 IVKLAGVA

-290 AFGLFGVVATYLFV
+290 AFGLLGIVATYLFV
-304 RHALGISA
+304 RHAFGTSA
-312 ALIAAFIVAVMRW
+312 ALIAAFLVAVMRW

-355 TGRASDYAFAGASL
+355 TGRASDYACAGVSL

-389 LLLHLLTAR
+389 LLIHLLIAR
-398 PNIRIFAAKVATM
+398 PNIRIYAANVATM
-411 ALVALFVAAPVIQ
+411 AILALFVAAPVVQ
-424 FAMGNPE
+424 FAMDNTE
-431 QFFERTETTS
+431 QFFERTEATS

-450 WAGQLR
+450 WASQLR
-456 SSLVSHAF
+456 SSLVRHVF

-488 GALFVLGFFFALT
+488 GALFLLGFFFALI
-501 RWRSVALFT
+501 RWRRVALFT
-510 LPFWVFFMVLPG
+510 LPFWVFFTVLPG
-522 VLTVPWEA
+522 VLTVPWET

-563 HLVRRI
+563 RLVRRL
-569 ALPAVLALL
+569 ALPAVLSLL
-578 GIVAYLNVDLY
+578 AVAAYLNVDLY

-606 ETLMARSQVERQRL
+606 ETLMARSQIERQRL

-634 TSTLLADHPRV
+634 TSTLIANHPRV
-645 EVLQA
+645 EVLKA

-676 WETMRA
+676 WEAMKT

-687 QFRVVTPPAG
+687 QFSVVTAPAG

-715 QGLDA
+715 QGLDVI
-720 AYLVNG
+720 YVVDG
-726 NQVPGRR
+726 NEVPGRR
-733 DSVTDSTW
+733 DAVTNSTW
-741 HPDAGPGEYP
+741 HPDAGPNEYP
-751 YRVTLAGSLHIPEYG
+751 YQVTLVGSLHVPQYG

-772 DSPHTVVDMNGIR
+772 DSPHVVVHLNGTR
-785 VLDSANPTARLI
+785 VLDSTSTTARLI
-797 LASGLHTLSIAADVE
+797 LATGLHTLSIAADVE
-812 GPDQSVRVH
+812 GPDQSVRVL
-821 WLNEDGDP
+821 WTNEDGDP

-837 YRSSVGPVGLAGRF
+837 YRGSVRPVGLAGRF
-851 FEGDRTSG
+851 FEGVRTSG
-859 APDSMQITPTMD
+859 VPDSIQITPSMD
-871 LFHYTPVVP
+871 LFHYTPVIP
-880 YPYTAVWTGVV
+880 YPYTAIWDGAI
-891 QTDMPGPHSFK
+891 QTDIPGARRFK
-902 VNRTHS
+902 VSRTHS
-908 GEISLYVNNRLIAQ
+908 GEIALYVNDRLVAQ

-927 DMAAT
+927 GIATT
-932 GELNLAPGRNTL
+932 GEIDLPIGRHALRIEYSAPA
-944 RVEYTSP
+944 
-951 SSPTQFEVLWS
+951 SPTQFEVLWS
-962 LGSGPYTPIPIEL
+962 PGSRPFTPIPIQL
-975 MTPTPEHMMLF
+975 LTPTPDHMMLV

>member
-1 MNQPDTDSDNHERLD
+1 MSDTD
-16 PVGSGP
+16 
-22 ADARPGPNLIR
+22 
-33 EHLGRAAAI
+33 EHAGRVASI

-57 DHFIRTDDMKWAA
+57 DHFIRTDDIRWAA

-83 DTRRERSSV
+83 DTRRASNA
-92 RPPSETT
+92 T
-99 DDQAEPPKPTSLS
+99 DDRPVSREPATLAL
-112 FGRFPADPSLRFSI
+112 GRFPADPNSHFSV
-126 DLNERTIGSVA
+126 DLNERTIGALA
-137 AVCAIVLM
+137 AICAIVLM
-145 YVALRNFG
+145 GVSLRNFG
-153 HDQRDSLT
+153 HEERESLT

-167 GAAVVLSLAAV
+167 GAAVAIALAAI
-178 PAIDGRWT
+178 PAIDRRWT
-186 ALILRLKAAGG
+186 ALILRLKASDGRTIR
-197 LRIGLRVLAPW
+197 LRSVAP
-208 LALLAILALA
+208 ILALIAILILA
-218 AGLRLYNLD
+218 AGIRLYNLD

-238 DNLFQARD
+238 DNLFQARQ

-281 ITTPRLVAA
+281 INTPRLVAA
-290 AFGLFGVVATYLFV
+290 AFGLLGVVATYLFV
-304 RHALGISA
+304 RHALGTSA
-312 ALIAAFIVAVMRW
+312 ALIAGFLVAVMRW

-378 LRMFPLVVGFI
+378 LRMFPLVVGFT
-389 LLLHLLTAR
+389 LLLHLLIVR
-398 PNIRIFAAKVATM
+398 PSLRTYAVNVATM
-411 ALVALFVAAPVIQ
+411 AILALFVAAPVVQ
-424 FAMGNPE
+424 FAMDNSE

-450 WAGQLR
+450 WATQLR
-456 SSLVSHAF
+456 SSLVRHVF
-464 MFNVEGD
+464 MFNAEGD

-482 MLDRVT
+482 MLDRIT
-488 GALFVLGFFFALT
+488 GALFLLGFFLALV
-501 RWRSVALFT
+501 RWRRVALFT

-522 VLTVPWEA
+522 VLTVPWET

-548 LVIDLLWRTWKDVPW
+548 LAIDLLWRTWKDVPW
-563 HLVRRI
+563 RLVRRL

-578 GIVAYLNVDLY
+578 AVAAYLNVDLY

-600 AGFSTD
+600 AAFSTD
-606 ETLMARSQVERQRL
+606 ETLMARSQIERQRL

-634 TSTLLADHPRV
+634 TSTLIANHPRV
-645 EVLQA
+645 EVLKA

-676 WETMRA
+676 WEAMRT

-687 QFRVVTPPAG
+687 EYRVVTPPAG

-710 QLADR
+710 RLADR
-715 QGLDA
+715 QGLDVI
-720 AYLVNG
+720 YVVDG
-726 NQVPGRR
+726 NEVPGRR
-733 DSVTDSTW
+733 DAVTNSTW
-741 HPDAGPGEYP
+741 HPDTGPNEYP
-751 YRVTLAGSLHIPEYG
+751 YQVALAGSLHIPQYG

-772 DSPHTVVDMNGIR
+772 DSPHVVVHLNGTR
-785 VLDSANPTARLI
+785 VLDSTSTTARLI
-797 LASGLHTLSIAADVE
+797 LATGLHTLSIAADVE
-812 GPDQSVRVH
+812 GPDQSIRVL
-821 WLNEDGDP
+821 WTNEDGDP

-837 YRSSVGPVGLAGRF
+837 YRGSVRPVGLAGRSY
-851 FEGDRTSG
+851 EGDRTSG
-859 APDSMQITPTMD
+859 VPDSMQITPSMD
-871 LFHYTPVVP
+871 LFHYSPVIP
-880 YPYTAVWTGVV
+880 HPYTAVWEGTV
-891 QTDMPGPHSFK
+891 QTDMPGPHRFK
-902 VNRTHS
+902 VSRTHS
-908 GEISLYVNNRLIAQ
+908 GEIALYVNNRLVAQ
-922 DPPTD
+922 DPPND
-927 DMAAT
+927 DAAT
-932 GELNLAPGRNTL
+932 SGELNLAPGRNAL
-944 RVEYTSP
+944 LVEYTSP
-951 SSPTQFEVLWS
+951 SGPTQFEVLWA
-962 LGSGPYTPIPIEL
+962 LGSGTYRPIPVEL
-975 MTPTPEHMMLF
+975 LTPAPEHMMQV

>member
-1 MNQPDTDSDNHERLD
+1 MSTPDAVPDNNEGLD
-16 PVGSGP
+16 PDRSGP
-22 ADARPGPNLIR
+22 TDTRPGPNLIR
-33 EHLGRAAAI
+33 EQLGRAAAI

-57 DHFIRTDDMKWAA
+57 DHLIRTDDMKWAV
-70 APLVIAVACLALA
+70 APLVIAVACLAFA
-83 DTRRERSSV
+83 DTRRVESSDQ
-92 RPPSETT
+92 PSSDTT
-99 DDQAEPPKPTSLS
+99 DDQDGPAKFS
-112 FGRFPADPSLRFSI
+112 FGRFPAGPDARFGV
-126 DLNERTIGSVA
+126 DLNERTLGTFAAMCAVA
-137 AVCAIVLM
+137 LM
-145 YVALRNFG
+145 FVSLRNFG
-153 HDQRDSLT
+153 HEAPESLT

-167 GAAVVLSLAAV
+167 GAAVALALAAI
-178 PAIDGRWT
+178 PAIDNRWT
-186 ALILRLKAAGG
+186 ALVLNLKAAGG
-197 LRIGLRVLAPW
+197 LHIGLSSMAPW
-208 LALLAILALA
+208 VALLAILVLA

-259 STNLPTMFLMPIAA
+259 STNLPTMFLMLIAA

-290 AFGLFGVVATYLFV
+290 AFGLLGIVATYLFV
-304 RHALGISA
+304 RHALGTSA
-312 ALIAAFIVAVMRW
+312 ALIAAFLVAIMRW

-355 TGRASDYAFAGASL
+355 TGRTSDYAFAGVSL

-389 LLLHLLTAR
+389 LLMHLLISR
-398 PNIRIFAAKVATM
+398 PNVRIYAANVAAM
-411 ALVALFVAAPVIQ
+411 AMLALFVAAPIVQ
-424 FAMGNPE
+424 YAANDSE
-431 QFFERTETTS
+431 QFFQRTETTS
-441 LFNLTPREE
+441 IFNLTPREE
-450 WAGQLR
+450 WARQLR
-456 SSLVSHAF
+456 SSLVSHVF

-471 PNPRHNLPNAP
+471 PNPRHNLPTAP
-482 MLDRVT
+482 MLDRIT
-488 GALFVLGFFFALT
+488 GALFILGFFFALI
-501 RWRSVALFT
+501 RWRSVALLM

-548 LVIDLLWRTWKDVPW
+548 LVIDLLWRTWRDVPW
-563 HLVRRI
+563 RLVRRI
-569 ALPAVLALL
+569 ALPAILALL
-578 GIVAYLNVDLY
+578 GIVAYLNVDFY

-606 ETLMARSQVERQRL
+606 ETLLARSQIEQQRL

-634 TSTLLADHPRV
+634 TSTLLANHPRV
-645 EVLQA
+645 EVLKA

-676 WETMRA
+676 WEVMKV

-687 QFRVVTPPAG
+687 EFRIVTAPAG

-705 FVSRD
+705 FVSRE

-720 AYLVNG
+720 TYTVDG
-726 NQVPGRR
+726 NEFSGRR

-741 HPDAGPGEYP
+741 HPDGGPEQFP
-751 YRVTLAGSLHIPEYG
+751 YLVTLTGSLHVLEHG
-766 EYEFML
+766 EYQFML
-772 DSPHTVVDMNGIR
+772 DSPDTVVHLNGQR
-785 VLDSANPTARLI
+785 VLDSNKTNSRVT
-797 LASGLHTLSIAADVE
+797 LAAGLHALSIAADIE
-812 GPDQSVRVH
+812 GPGRSVRVL
-821 WLNEDGDP
+821 WLNEDGQP

-837 YRSSVGPVGLAGRF
+837 YRGSVRPVGLAGRF
-851 FEGDRTSG
+851 FAGDRASG
-859 APDSMQITPTMD
+859 VPDSMQVTPSMD
-871 LFHYTPVVP
+871 LFHYAPVVP
-880 YPYTAVWTGVV
+880 HPYTAVWEGAF
-891 QTDMPGPHSFK
+891 QADMPGPQRFK
-902 VNRTHS
+902 VSRTHS
-908 GEISLYVNNRLIAQ
+908 GEIALYVNNRLIAQ
-922 DPPTD
+922 DPPSD
-927 DMAAT
+927 DTAT
-932 GELNLAPGRNTL
+932 SGELNLAPGQNHL

-951 SSPTQFEVLWS
+951 SSPTQFEVLWA
-962 LGSGPYTPIPIEL
+962 LGSGTYRPIPVEL
-975 MTPTPEHMMLF
+975 LTPALEHMILLA
-986 VE
+986 E